1 MPGDFLPRREACQI
15 TTSPIF
21 LMGPELETT
30 GVKLRLHN
38 VTLQITPLCTP
49 GLGLWTLDATKSLIY
64 NISLMAGQTGGYDL
78 RVQGLYRQMT
88 RPAWKMVHRDVN
100 RTCDSGPNGKESR
113 SFG

>member
-1 MPGDFLPRREACQI
+1 
-15 TTSPIF
+15 
-21 LMGPELETT
+21 MGPELETT

-88 RPAWKMVHRDVN
+88 RQAWKMVHRDVN
-100 RTCDSGPNGKESR
+100 RMCDSGPNGKESR
-113 SFG
+113 SFE